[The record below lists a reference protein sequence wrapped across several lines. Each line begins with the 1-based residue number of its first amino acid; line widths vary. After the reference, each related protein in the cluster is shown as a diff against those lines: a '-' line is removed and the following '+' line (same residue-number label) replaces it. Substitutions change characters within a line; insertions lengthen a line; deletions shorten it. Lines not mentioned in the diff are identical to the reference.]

1 MILGLC
7 LVCDRNVDDRRIAQ
21 SFIKALPHSPS
32 LIRGLKYF
40 GSGRF
45 DETGYSAR
53 RKSGTVRRSLVSD
66 RL

>member
-7 LVCDRNVDDRRIAQ
+7 LVSDRDVDDRRIAQ

-32 LIRGLKYF
+32 LILGLKYF

-45 DETGYSAR
+45 DETGLERPAQKR
-53 RKSGTVRRSLVSD
+53 HRKKEFGK
-66 RL
+66 